1 MKKISIKFIF
11 IKAILIFVL
20 SPIIV
25 FSFEN
30 KASVDIYQKCPECVD
45 HESLLEWLELFKSRY
60 GSRNDVIK
68 NIRKHIDNK
77 ADKNATPYDDIF
89 YQKYG
94 VYIFLAFLNSE
105 KAEDIKIMQHLLKS
119 GVHPYDSLYNNQSI
133 VGLLVTFENIE
144 GVKLMVNSGR
154 LADSEKSFKKLRVIA
169 KDTNNRTIISML
181 EKIRIG

>member
-1 MKKISIKFIF
+1 
-11 IKAILIFVL
+11 
-20 SPIIV
+20 
-25 FSFEN
+25 
-30 KASVDIYQKCPECVD
+30 
-45 HESLLEWLELFKSRY
+45 
-60 GSRNDVIK
+60 
-68 NIRKHIDNK
+68 
-77 ADKNATPYDDIF
+77 
-89 YQKYG
+89 
-94 VYIFLAFLNSE
+94 
-105 KAEDIKIMQHLLKS
+105 MQHLLKS